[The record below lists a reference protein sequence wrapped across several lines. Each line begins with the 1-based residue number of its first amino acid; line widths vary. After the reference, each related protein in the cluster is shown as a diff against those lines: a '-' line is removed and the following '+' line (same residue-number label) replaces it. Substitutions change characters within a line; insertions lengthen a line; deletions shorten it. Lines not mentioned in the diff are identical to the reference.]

1 MLTIG
6 EILRNERERKGLTL
20 EEIEKKTKIRKKNL
34 LAVERN
40 DWKIFPS
47 KTYIIGIIKSYGKI
61 LGLDEEKLIAFFR
74 REYEKK
80 EEIRFKEKVSKAYF
94 TPQAKKILKISIL
107 FILLVFC
114 LYFGYQL
121 MIYFSPPKIEILSP
135 QQSVFKREERIKLVG
150 KTEKE
155 AIVKVNGERVYQNK
169 DAVFEIVIPLINP
182 KNEVIIEVTGA
193 NGRKTIIKKIFEK
206 KT

>member
-1 MLTIG
+1 
-6 EILRNERERKGLTL
+6 
-20 EEIEKKTKIRKKNL
+20 
-34 LAVERN
+34 
-40 DWKIFPS
+40 
-47 KTYIIGIIKSYGKI
+47 
-61 LGLDEEKLIAFFR
+61 
-74 REYEKK
+74 
-80 EEIRFKEKVSKAYF
+80 
-94 TPQAKKILKISIL
+94 
-107 FILLVFC
+107 
-114 LYFGYQL
+114 